1 MALMKIG
8 EFAKELGVSVQQ
20 LRDMDK
26 TEYSSQPLFL
36 QKGPGI
42 IQKNSC
48 IDTPTRTSPT
58 ERSSAI
64 VGSARMDRR
73 TTWKPRSRM

>member
-20 LRDMDK
+20 IRDMDK
-26 TEYSSQPLFL
+26 NGILKPAAVSPKGTRYYSEEQLYRFTHQNQPA
-36 QKGPGI
+36 
-42 IQKNSC
+42 
-48 IDTPTRTSPT
+48 